1 MWVNV
6 IVSSSRQGY
15 ASAEEHDSTQPCR
28 PAKSLVRVG
37 HQTEPVPASQRGAE
51 TRDEF
56 NVQLRMVQ
64 MGHFPGAIPMPRGG
78 RRQLPIPGL
87 LRVRGTRALA
97 FRGEGWA
104 GVCLQAAIER

>member
-37 HQTEPVPASQRGAE
+37 HQTEPVPTLLTCQVLLTSNGEPARGGAGGVFMPIARRSAEEYPGSTRGAHRCSPWVS
-51 TRDEF
+51 TRVF
-56 NVQLRMVQ
+56 WRT
-64 MGHFPGAIPMPRGG
+64 P
-78 RRQLPIPGL
+78 
-87 LRVRGTRALA
+87 
-97 FRGEGWA
+97 
-104 GVCLQAAIER
+104 